1 MFVQATKSKRGSKVY
16 TSFLVRESFR
26 TPDGPRSRTVCNIS
40 DLPPH
45 VRDLISGALAGKQFL
60 SADTLSLSHAKDCG
74 GLAVLVDAW
83 HRLGLDQLLSA
94 LGTPRQRSLLQALV
108 FARLLF
114 PSSKLALKDH
124 AAATLLAAACGL
136 PADERFDEDDLYDAL
151 DALSGHWIALEKGLA
166 AQTFAQP
173 PSLVLYDLTSVY
185 FEGSG
190 PEHYARFGHS
200 RDHRSDRQQILL
212 AVATD
217 TRGVPLHLSILRG
230 NRADTSTLQGLV
242 HTLRR
247 RYGLREAVFVFDGGM
262 SSKVNL
268 DALEKDGLKFVTRL
282 SNSTLE
288 ALLDELPAAQTQL
301 ELGSEDRLLEIEH
314 EGKRHVLAGGPWRRQ
329 RDAERRQ
336 VRLAKAEA
344 ALAKIKAARRAKPNA
359 QKIASQVGRT
369 LLTLKAHK
377 YFTYF
382 VDDQG
387 VLQWAR
393 KGDVVAAEEARDGWY
408 LLHTNLPTADADA
421 TQVRGHY
428 KNLLEV
434 EEAFC
439 ELKSYLRVRP
449 IFHHRPDRVFNHVRV
464 CFLAYWLSARLA
476 TEWRARGERGEVTRL
491 LRELQTIRL
500 GEFQIG
506 EQTIKRLTQVPA
518 KLNPILERLGL
529 LHLFSSPPKWAAGP
543 PL

>member
-1 MFVQATKSKRGSKVY
+1 VFVQATKSKRGDKVY
-16 TSFLVRESFR
+16 TSYLVRESFR
-26 TPDGPRSRTVCNIS
+26 TPEGPRSRTVCNIS
-40 DLPPH
+40 ALPPD
-45 VRDLISGALAGKQFL
+45 VRNLVSGALAGRQFL
-60 SADTLSLSHAKDCG
+60 PADSLCLTHALDCG

-83 HRLGLDQLLSA
+83 RRLGLDRLLGS
-94 LGTPRQRSLLQALV
+94 LGTPRQRSLLQALI

-124 AAATLLAAACGL
+124 AAGSLLALACGL
-136 PADERFDEDDLYDAL
+136 PANERFDEDELYDAL

-166 AQTFAQP
+166 AQTFPQP

-185 FEGSG
+185 FEGDG
-190 PEHYARFGHS
+190 PKNYARFGHS
-200 RDHRSDRQQILL
+200 RDHRNDRQQILL

-230 NRADTSTLQGLV
+230 NRADTTTLQGLM

-247 RYGLREAVFVFDGGM
+247 RFGLTEAVFVFDGGM

-268 DALEKDGLKFVTRL
+268 AALEKEGFKFVTRL
-282 SNSTLE
+282 SNSTL
-288 ALLDELPAAQTQL
+288 ASLLEELPAAQAQL
-301 ELGSEDRLLEIEH
+301 ELGSEDRLVEIEH

-329 RDAERRQ
+329 RDAERREL
-336 VRLAKAEA
+336 RLTKAEA
-344 ALAKIKAARRAKPNA
+344 ALAKIKGARRKKPNA

-369 LLTLKAHK
+369 LQALKAHK
-377 YFTYF
+377 YFTYL
-382 VDDQG
+382 VDAQG
-387 VLQWAR
+387 VLQWER
-393 KGDVVAAEEARDGWY
+393 KEEDIAAEQARDGWY
-408 LLHTNLPTADADA
+408 LLHTNLPVGDAPP
-421 TQVRGHY
+421 TQVQGHY

-476 TEWRARGERGEVTRL
+476 TEWRERGERGEVTRL

-500 GEFQIG
+500 GTLEIG
-506 EQTIKRLTQVPA
+506 GQTILRLTQVPTQ
-518 KLNPILERLGL
+518 LNPILERLGL
-529 LHLFSSPPKWAAGP
+529 LHLFSSPPKWATGTAP
-543 PL
+543 